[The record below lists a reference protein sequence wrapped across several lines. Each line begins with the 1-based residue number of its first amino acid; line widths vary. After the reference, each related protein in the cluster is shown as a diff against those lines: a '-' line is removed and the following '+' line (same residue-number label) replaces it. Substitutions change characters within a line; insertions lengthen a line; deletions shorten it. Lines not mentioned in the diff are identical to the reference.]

1 MNTIKIEKK
10 EYVILARKD
19 YEALL
24 TKAASKAA
32 PVRKRSL
39 AEGKKLAYK
48 LIDKWAKESHFKN

>member
-1 MNTIKIEKK
+1 MNTIIIEKK
-10 EYVILARKD
+10 EYVVLAKKD

-24 TKAASKAA
+24 SKAASKTA

-48 LIDKWAKESHFKN
+48 LIDKWAKEK